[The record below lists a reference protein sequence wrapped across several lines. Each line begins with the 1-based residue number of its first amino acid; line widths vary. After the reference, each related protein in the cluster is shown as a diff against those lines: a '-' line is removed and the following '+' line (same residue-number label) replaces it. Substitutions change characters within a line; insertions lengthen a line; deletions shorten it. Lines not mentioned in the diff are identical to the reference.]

1 MTYTI
6 NHFGPFYL
14 TYSLFDSILKA
25 KEGRIINCS
34 SIAHYY
40 SHDNFLD
47 DLACDK
53 KFDTWDQYNS
63 SKLLN
68 VLFAVGLNNLFKE
81 KNIQNVKSASLHP
94 GIVSTGFGTDSL
106 AVKFLR
112 CCCCCMVVES
122 QGGATSTL
130 HVCRIPY
137 EEVKSGEYYDDDSS
151 HKEMDKKGRDQEL
164 VKKLWQISEKAYG
177 IKFD

>member
-1 MTYTI
+1 MS
-6 NHFGPFYL
+6 
-14 TYSLFDSILKA
+14 SLLLGWIIFLK
-25 KEGRIINCS
+25 K
-34 SIAHYY
+34 
-40 SHDNFLD
+40 
-47 DLACDK
+47 
-53 KFDTWDQYNS
+53 
-63 SKLLN
+63 
-68 VLFAVGLNNLFKE
+68 

-122 QGGATSTL
+122 QGGATRTL

-151 HKEMDKKGRDQEL
+151 HKEMDKNNGIMYQFDCE
-164 VKKLWQISEKAYG
+164 KK
-177 IKFD
+177 